1 MHPPRSIL
9 IIKPGS
15 MGDVIHALPVASALH
30 RAWPEAQITWIV
42 DPRWRAILEGNPAIR
57 NIHEF
62 PRQEFRGIGG
72 IIRALRWYCDLGALK
87 ADLVIDLQGLLRSGL
102 MGRFTGSREMIGLSD
117 AREGSRYLYSR
128 IVRVN
133 SDQHAVERYFSC
145 LAALGIDDRGEKRF
159 PIKTSKSHVKH
170 LISERYIVIH
180 PFSRGSGKELTSE
193 TARGIIAAFANKA
206 KYKIIL
212 VGNGKVERDFEG
224 MVENLAGRT
233 TLSEL
238 IEVVAGAEF
247 VVSTDS
253 GPMHLAAALGVP
265 VLGIHTWSDPRRV
278 GPYGQETWIW
288 QGGVI
293 RRQDLAEAP
302 LPVREFGLADAR
314 AVGEFVAA
322 QVGGGAEAGP
332 VFEG

>member
-30 RAWPEAQITWIV
+30 SAWPEAQITWIV
-42 DPRWRAILEGNPAIR
+42 DPRWRAILEGNPAIHR
-57 NIHEF
+57 IHDF
-62 PRQEFRGIGG
+62 PRQEFRGGAG
-72 IIRALRWYCDLGALK
+72 WIRALRWYSDLRGLK

-102 MGRFTGSREMIGLSD
+102 MGRFTGSGDIVGLSD
-117 AREGSRYLYSR
+117 AREGARYLYSR
-128 IVRVN
+128 IVRIN
-133 SDQHAVERYFSC
+133 SDQHAVERYFSF

-159 PIKTSKSHVKH
+159 PIRTKKNDVKNF
-170 LISERYIVIH
+170 SAGRYIVFH
-180 PFSRGSGKELTSE
+180 PFSRGSGKELSGDATRE
-193 TARGIIAAFANKA
+193 IIAVFANKA
-206 KYKIIL
+206 NCKIVL
-212 VGNGKVERDFEG
+212 VGNGAVEGDVEG

-278 GPYGQETWIW
+278 GPYGRETWIW

-293 RRQDLAEAP
+293 RRQDLAKEP
-302 LPVREFGLADAR
+302 LPVREFGLGDAQ
-314 AVGEFVAA
+314 AVGEFAAA
-322 QVGGGAEAGP
+322 QVGGVGEAGP
-332 VFEG
+332 VSEG